1 MNYKANEN
9 YGQHVN
15 NMNYTVIKN
24 IQAKAIDE
32 QDWDALDEADELE
45 KIWEAA
51 Q

>member
-24 IQAKAIDE
+24 MQAKAIDE
-32 QDWDALDEADELE
+32 QDWDALDEAYELE